1 MQLGPVG
8 CGKTSLVS
16 AILGSGDD
24 LSNYF
29 YMLRH
34 QDNWKRR
41 NAFGRVFT
49 GAGGAELGGDPAR
62 RYHLCLNASLWET
75 QIASFLHSTL
85 TSAFYSY
92 KWLTD
97 LPEHK
102 MIALPVDIREELIAA
117 ACLLPIAVANLRSPL
132 STVVTC
138 SDATPVRAG
147 VTKAVVSRKC
157 AEALFLHSVHK
168 GLYTRLDWGPDDWSP
183 QVWEGHH
190 LPQVLSEVVS
200 RADWEIC
207 GAYDFHTIDHVNI

>member
-1 MQLGPVG
+1 M
-8 CGKTSLVS
+8 C
-16 AILGSGDD
+16 
-24 LSNYF
+24 
-29 YMLRH
+29 
-34 QDNWKRR
+34 
-41 NAFGRVFT
+41 VFS
-49 GAGGAELGGDPAR
+49 R
-62 RYHLCLNASLWET
+62 
-75 QIASFLHSTL
+75 
-85 TSAFYSY
+85 SY

-168 GLYTRLDWGPDDWSP
+168 SQYTS
-183 QVWEGHH
+183 
-190 LPQVLSEVVS
+190 
-200 RADWEIC
+200 
-207 GAYDFHTIDHVNI
+207 